1 MFAISGAPI
10 DEVWGVS
17 RKGTKPFKPSRRMNS
32 GQTKVYDDIIDAYID
47 DFQPSGYQPE
57 ISTAPPSVVRQE
69 SQASSS
75 LNASTN
81 FMISNEKQ
89 MRQQPKRSR
98 RCNTNVTP
106 IVSSDLTEDALEY
119 QRFFKNDNMFV
130 QSEKE
135 VVDEEYPLDV
145 VTPESPYVN
154 TDYELSQ
161 ESPVYVG
168 TEFNRNVEPE
178 SIQRMGQVPLAH
190 INAEYEPMKLPYQ
203 QSTTEHYIE
212 LLLYIISGI
221 LLIFILEQILHLGL
235 YLR

>member
-17 RKGTKPFKPSRRMNS
+17 RKGTKPFKPSRRINS

-47 DFQPSGYQPE
+47 DFQPSAYQPE
-57 ISTAPPSVVRQE
+57 LSTSPPNVVRQE
-69 SQASSS
+69 SQASSLS
-75 LNASTN
+75 QSMNN
-81 FMISNEKQ
+81 YMISDEKPNQ
-89 MRQQPKRSR
+89 CQPKRSR
-98 RCNTNVTP
+98 RCNTNVAP

-119 QRFFKNDNMFV
+119 QRFFKHDNMFV

-135 VVDEEYPLDV
+135 VVDEEYTIPDA
-145 VTPESPYVN
+145 VTPESQYVN

-161 ESPVYVG
+161 ETPYINHHVD
-168 TEFNRNVEPE
+168 PE
-178 SIQRMGQVPLAH
+178 TIQSRLPY
-190 INAEYEPMKLPYQ
+190 ISAEYEPAKLAYQ
-203 QSTTEHYIE
+203 QSSTEYYIE